1 VVDNND
7 NIGQRIVELLADE
20 RWQGNLPDSD
30 RTTWFN
36 AVCNAAVDI
45 FNKGATA
52 KFAVECAQAA
62 LLAINNTYGEHQS
75 I

>member
-1 VVDNND
+1 MANNDD
-7 NIGQRIVELLADE
+7 NIGQLIVELLADE

-52 KFAVECAQAA
+52 EFAVECAQAA
-62 LLAINNTYGEHQS
+62 LQAINRTYGEHQS